1 MADYSISAEIKA
13 DTGSF
18 TKGINDC
25 EKSLNGFQKSLD
37 GLGKNISNGLKS
49 WGVDLG
55 QFYNKGSSIF
65 KSFGVDIDK
74 FASHFGVSGK
84 LVAGITACTCF
95 N

>member
-37 GLGKNISNGLKS
+37 GLGKNISNGLT
-49 WGVDLG
+49 
-55 QFYNKGSSIF
+55 
-65 KSFGVDIDK
+65 SFMQQ
-74 FASHFGVSGK
+74 VSQ
-84 LVAGITACTCF
+84 L
-95 N
+95 